1 MDRRIRGAG
10 PPFILDNFEENRP
23 AAVLNTMNITAESVK
38 QLRERTGAGMMECKR
53 ALVDTSGDLD
63 AAAELM
69 RKTGLAKAD
78 KKAARG
84 GAEGTVA
91 VERAG
96 NSAVLVEINSETDFV
111 ARSDEFQAFARAVA
125 RTALETS
132 PSDVNA
138 LLAQKHGAATLDE
151 ERRAL
156 IAKIGENIS
165 VRRFVRVSAPGA
177 LGAYIHGG
185 RIGSLVALEGG
196 DEALARDLAMHVAAV
211 NPAYVDAGGV
221 PAAVLD
227 KEREIL
233 AEQTKEE
240 KKPPEIIAKMV
251 EGRLRKYLAEITLLG
266 QPFVKD
272 PDITVE
278 KLLKKAGAAVVQ
290 FVRFEVGAGIEKKKD
305 DFVGEV
311 MAQARAAVPKKPQP

>member
-10 PPFILDNFEENRP
+10 SPFILDNFEENRP

-125 RTALETS
+125 RTALES
-132 PSDVNA
+132 SASDVNA

-165 VRRFVRVSAPGA
+165 VRRFVRVTAAGA
-177 LGAYIHGG
+177 LGAYIFWTLLLEFTHGNLG
-185 RIGSLVALEGG
+185 N
-196 DEALARDLAMHVAAV
+196 DL
-211 NPAYVDAGGV
+211 
-221 PAAVLD
+221 
-227 KEREIL
+227 IL
-233 AEQTKEE
+233 AEGFRRTFLCGAIVAAIALVLAIILREEPLQTTR
-240 KKPPEIIAKMV
+240 P
-251 EGRLRKYLAEITLLG
+251 G
-266 QPFVKD
+266 Q
-272 PDITVE
+272 
-278 KLLKKAGAAVVQ
+278 
-290 FVRFEVGAGIEKKKD
+290 RR
-305 DFVGEV
+305 
-311 MAQARAAVPKKPQP
+311 MASSGGQTA